1 MNLAVGMPE
10 ELHMNAFSSKF
21 AAKYRGLRHLLILGV
36 LVVGSAFYALGQTA
50 TIVGTVTDPSG
61 SVVPNVAITY
71 TNTDTNLVNN
81 TTSNDAGQYLAVDIP
96 VGNYKIKAEA
106 KGFKGEEKTG
116 ITLHNGDRFRV
127 DFQLIIGATSEVMT
141 VEANA
146 IRVQADS
153 GEISD
158 VINGTEVTQLETNG
172 RSWYTL
178 SSLTP
183 GASANTG
190 DFQVPTPMG
199 GNGTISF
206 NGNRVAHNLLV
217 VDGGEAADRGGS
229 GAIVMPSLDAVAEF
243 KMLTSNY
250 DAQYGLSSSAT
261 VTTVLKS
268 GTKQFHASG
277 WIFDRDTIFNARNYF
292 NPAVNSN
299 GSKGVKPPLRFQIYG
314 FNVGGPVEFK
324 PSDNPKTF
332 FFYNMEWRQC
342 PVGCNGGGGLSVT
355 TPIPS
360 TYTGNLAAA
369 IAQGNLLNSVTDP
382 TTKASVT
389 QPLIIP
395 SATAIP
401 AQGVPGLSTAEQTAF
416 TAAGVTAQGACNVVA
431 TSSTANNC
439 AAGSF
444 GGAWVGNQ
452 IPAALLNPNAQ
463 ALIKAGI
470 FATPTTGDQFI
481 GAPAAPTT
489 VREELARVDH
499 TFSDKFSIFG
509 HWISEQILQTDLPT
523 RWAFANAPTIGDTF
537 GNPSYSAVVH
547 TTYAISPTLLNEAAF
562 NYDGNRINMNPT
574 GISQL
579 AQAPGFTQ
587 SKIFGF
593 QNGAIPQIFV
603 VGRTGYAYSDNWN
616 PWDNTADDYNI
627 RDDVSWTK
635 GTQQIKMGG
644 GWANFRKNQPLQ
656 TAPEGGYQFNGKFT
670 NYDFADYLLGLSNSY
685 SEAALED
692 HRHWNNVSWDAY
704 IQDNWRATHRLTLN
718 LGLRW
723 DGMPHTAEINGQMSN
738 FETNLYKASNAPT
751 TGNGVTTFGQF
762 VPGSNYGVLC
772 SPASVTAGA
781 CTTASPSL
789 GTGPNPNLNGLLAYT
804 NGLAVPGGPNGLP
817 SVGNGLVNNHW
828 ANFGPRI
835 GVAYDVTGTGKT
847 IFRAGFGV
855 MFERIQ
861 GNDMYQAQNNLFG
874 GNANLGDVSLTNPH
888 TGVDA
893 NNASISAA
901 TLPVVVSTQT
911 SLDNTNYRN
920 PASYQF
926 SAGIQQ
932 QLGGSSVLSL
942 AYVGT
947 QNRYQSEITNVNAT
961 PYSTVTGSAATTAT
975 TANYLSLVQYLGYNQ
990 ILQVANDAT
999 GHYNSFQADL
1009 HTHLKRGLQLQVA
1022 YTLSHSIDPT
1032 PNNGDGGD
1040 LDGVSNPYLGWK
1052 YDLGPSTLNRQQ
1064 IGFANF
1070 VYDLPILRNT
1080 DNRPLKA
1087 IAGGW
1092 QLAGIVTME
1101 SGIPI
1106 NLGISGN
1113 GIGNVVQGTTLRP
1126 NQNGPVSYVK
1136 TATTFASSGN
1146 QTMQWFDPSNFSANL
1161 VGGAGANSGLVTF
1174 GNSGFDSVNGPGRDQ
1189 WQIAMYKVFAFTERA
1204 HLELR
1209 FESYNTFNHTQFN
1222 GVNATINGGA
1232 DTGKVNSAF
1241 DPRVFQFGAKLAF

>member
-1 MNLAVGMPE
+1 MICTLYR
-10 ELHMNAFSSKF
+10 F
-21 AAKYRGLRHLLILGV
+21 AARSRGVRSFLLTGIFM
-36 LVVGSAFYALGQTA
+36 VGAAFLALGQTA

-71 TNTDTNLVNN
+71 TNTDTNLSNN
-81 TTSNDAGQYLAVDIP
+81 TTSNDAGQYIAADIP
-96 VGNYKIKAEA
+96 IGNYKIKAEA
-106 KGFKGEEKTG
+106 KGFKSTEKTG

-127 DFQLIIGATSEVMT
+127 DIQLVIGATSETMT

-146 IRVQADS
+146 IRVQSDS

-158 VINGTEVTQLETNG
+158 VINQTQVTQLETNG

-250 DAQYGLSSSAT
+250 DAQYGMSSSAT

-268 GTKQFHASG
+268 GTNQFHASG
-277 WIFDRDTIFNARNYF
+277 WIFDRDTAFDAYPYF
-292 NPAVNSN
+292 TPAVNSN
-299 GSKGVKPPLRFQIYG
+299 GTKNNKPPLRFQIYG

-324 PSDNPKTF
+324 HSDNPKTF
-332 FFYNMEWRQC
+332 FFYNMEWRAC
-342 PVGCNGGGGLSVT
+342 PVGCNGGGGALNVT
-355 TPIPS
+355 TPFPS

-369 IAQGNLLNSVTDP
+369 IAQGNLLNSITDP
-382 TTKASVT
+382 NTKASIT

-395 SATAIP
+395 SAVAVP
-401 AQGVPGLSTAEQTAF
+401 AFGVPGLSAAQITAF
-416 TAAGVTAQGACNVVA
+416 EAAGITNPNSGCNSVVT
-431 TSSTANNC
+431 STLTNTC
-439 AAGSF
+439 APGSF
-444 GGAWVGNQ
+444 GGPWVGNQ
-452 IPAALLNPNAQ
+452 IPSTLLNPNAQ

-470 FATPTTGDQFI
+470 FATPVSGDQFI
-481 GAPAAPTT
+481 GSPAAPTN

-523 RWAFANAPTIGDTF
+523 RWAAANAPTIGDTF

-574 GISQL
+574 GIWQL
-579 AQAPGFTQ
+579 SQAPGFTEN
-587 SKIFGF
+587 KIFGF
-593 QNGAIPQIFV
+593 NNGAIPQIHV
-603 VGRTGYAYSDNWN
+603 IGRTGYQYNDNWN
-616 PWDNTADDYNI
+616 PWDNTADDYAI
-627 RDDVSWTK
+627 KDDVSWTK
-635 GTQQIKMGG
+635 GTHQIKMGF

-656 TAPEGGYQFNGKFT
+656 TDPEGEFQFNGTFT
-670 NYDFADYLLGLSNSY
+670 NYDFADYLLGLSSNY
-685 SEAALED
+685 TEPALED
-692 HRHWNNVSWDAY
+692 HRHWNNVSWDGY
-704 IQDNWRATHRLTLN
+704 VQDNWRATHRLTLN

-738 FETNLYKASNAPT
+738 FYPNLYNPAKAPT
-751 TGNGVTTFGQF
+751 LAQF
-762 VPGSNYGVLC
+762 VPGSNFGALC
-772 SPASVTAGA
+772 SPANVTAGV
-781 CTTASPSL
+781 CASAAPTL
-789 GTGPNPNLNGLLAYT
+789 ATGPNPDLNGLLAYT
-804 NGLAVPGGPNGLP
+804 NGLGVPGGPGGLP
-817 SVGNGLVNNHW
+817 SVSDGLVRNHW

-835 GVAYDVTGTGKT
+835 GVAYDVTGSGKT

-855 MFERIQ
+855 MYERIQ
-861 GNDMYQAQNNLFG
+861 GNDMYQAQTNLFG
-874 GNANLGDVSLTNPH
+874 GNATLQNVSLTDPH

-893 NNASISAA
+893 NNQTISAA
-901 TLPVVVSTQT
+901 SLPVPVSKQT
-911 SLDNTNYRN
+911 ALDNTNYRN
-920 PASYQF
+920 PASFQF

-932 QLGGSSVLSL
+932 QIGASSVLSL

-947 QNRYQSEITNVNAT
+947 QNRYQSEATNINPTPLNELGSAT
-961 PYSTVTGSAATTAT
+961 PG
-975 TANYLSLVQYLGYNQ
+975 NYESLLPFLGYNWIDQ
-990 ILQVANDAT
+990 DANDANS
-999 GHYNSFQADL
+999 HYNSFQADL

-1022 YTLSHSIDPT
+1022 YTLSKAIDST
-1032 PNNGDGGD
+1032 SNANDGGD
-1040 LDGVSNPYLGWK
+1040 LQDVSNPYLGWK

-1070 VYDLPILRNT
+1070 VYDLPIFRNT
-1080 DNRPLKA
+1080 SDRALKA

-1092 QLAGIVTME
+1092 QLSGIVTME
-1101 SGIPI
+1101 TGIPI
-1106 NLGISGN
+1106 NLGIAGN
-1113 GIGNVVQGTTLRP
+1113 GIGNILQGVTLRP
-1126 NQNGPVSYVK
+1126 NQSGPVSYVK
-1136 TATTFASSGN
+1136 TPATFASSGN

-1161 VGGAGANSGLVTF
+1161 LGSGANAGLVTF
-1174 GNSGFDSVNGPGRDQ
+1174 GNTGFDSVYGPGRDQ
-1189 WQIAMYKVFAFTERA
+1189 WQMALYKSFAFTERA

-1222 GVNATINGGA
+1222 GVNNTIDGGA